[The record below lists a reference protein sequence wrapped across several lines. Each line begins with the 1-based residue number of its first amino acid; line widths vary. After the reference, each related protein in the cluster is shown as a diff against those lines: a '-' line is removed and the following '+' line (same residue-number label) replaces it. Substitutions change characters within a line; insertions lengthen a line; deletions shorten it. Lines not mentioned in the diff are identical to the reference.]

1 MVGIYISSHPLDDF
15 NLAMDHFV
23 SISLNHLGDLEN
35 HINRE
40 LSVGGI
46 VNEVEHLESR
56 AGKKAGLDLL
66 WKISQIYMNLGFLE
80 KII

>member
-40 LSVGGI
+40 LSVGGLLMRWNI
-46 VNEVEHLESR
+46 SKVGQE
-56 AGKKAGLDLL
+56 KAGHDLL
-66 WKISQIYMNLGFLE
+66 WKISQIYMNLEFLE